1 MKDELSTYY
10 GTLLDGSYECVDRIV
25 LNAYNSLCC
34 SPGGFRKWW
43 RILANGSETNL
54 DNAHLMRLAGRLS
67 RRVRAFAKAKDI
79 PLIACA
85 AGEKKYLIAE
95 EYLEAHPSVRDLFL
109 ILVSRAIAPV
119 WNVEKSPDGKIRNLS
134 KKQPFVNHY
143 SFHIMDRD
151 WGHIT
156 IKMSGHPPFGAQ
168 VILNGH
174 EYVACGATKAEIN
187 FTKEGNCF
195 TIVSNAADLARVA
208 DTLSDSRTI
217 GRLTQ
222 VCERWIYFC
231 LWFALSPEDQ
241 QRTGWRYDYSVY
253 QVEYSRNLL
262 FHLGGQMDQ
271 VFQGMIDRTRA
282 RLDIP
287 QLKTIFGAKKR
298 PQKNRKKKARLE
310 VVVERPAYNLTVLK
324 LHFGKLTLKA
334 YTKGERVLRFE
345 AIVHNTAE
353 LGCGRSLPKFPD
365 IVARLMRMLERFLNN
380 LHCLGVC
387 FVSDDTLNHLP
398 MPSQVGSTRVG
409 GVDLNKPRMR
419 AALAAVLTL
428 SPSPKGFIV
437 SEFASKVQSITKQ
450 SDCQYGKRHA
460 AYDLKK
466 LRGKKLLE
474 IAGRR
479 YNTTAEGLRT
489 IAVLSVL
496 RDKVIEPLLAG
507 TGKLKRGRKPKNWSR
522 IDEHYQ
528 TLCTNMQCLLKDL
541 GVAA

>member
-1 MKDELSTYY
+1 MIDNLSSYY
-10 GTLLDGSYECVDRIV
+10 ADLLDGTYDCVDRIV

-34 SPGGFRKWW
+34 SPGCFRKWW
-43 RILANGSETNL
+43 RIFAGGSETNL
-54 DNAHLMRLAGRLS
+54 DNAHLMRLAGRFS
-67 RRVRAFAKAKDI
+67 RRLRAFAKAKNI

-85 AGEKKYLIAE
+85 AGEKKHLIAE
-95 EYLEAHPSVRDLFL
+95 QYLDAHPSAKDLFL
-109 ILVSRAIAPV
+109 ILVSRAMAPV
-119 WNVEKSPDGKIRNLS
+119 WDVEKSPDGKIRNLS
-134 KKQPFVNHY
+134 RKQPFVNHY

-174 EYVACGATKAEIN
+174 EYVACRAQKVGLN

-195 TIVSNAADLARVA
+195 TIFSNPADLAKVA
-208 DTLSDSRTI
+208 ETLSDSRTI

-287 QLKTIFGAKKR
+287 LLKTIFGAKKR
-298 PQKNRKKKARLE
+298 PQKNRKQKARLE
-310 VVVERPAYNLTVLK
+310 VVVERPAYDLTVVK
-324 LHFGKLTLKA
+324 LHFGKLTLKG

-345 AIVHNTAE
+345 AIVHNTTE
-353 LGCGRSLPKFPD
+353 LRCGRSLPKFPH
-365 IVARLMRMLERFLNN
+365 IVAQLTRMLERFLNN

-387 FVSDDTLNHLP
+387 FVSDDTLNRLP
-398 MPSQVGSTRVG
+398 MPSQVASTRVG
-409 GVDLNKPRMR
+409 GIDLNNPRML
-419 AALAAVLTL
+419 AVLAAVLSS

-437 SEFASKVQSITKQ
+437 SEFASKVQLITKQ
-450 SDCQYGKRHA
+450 SDSQYGKRRA

-474 IAGRR
+474 ISGRR
-479 YNTTAEGLRT
+479 SITTAEGLRT
-489 IAVLSVL
+489 MAVLSVL

-507 TGKLKRGRKPKNWSR
+507 AGKLKVGRKPRNWSR
-522 IDEHYQ
+522 LDEHYQ
-528 TLCTNMQCLLKDL
+528 TLSINMQCLLKDL